1 MYPKQSRNKT
11 MSKTYAVYILANRRN
26 GTLYVGVTN
35 DLVRRVSEHKKS
47 ITPGFTHKYK
57 INKLVYFETTNSID
71 SAITREKQLKGGS
84 RNKKIELVES
94 INPNWQDLFLELQG
108 E

>member
-1 MYPKQSRNKT
+1 M
-11 MSKTYAVYILANRRN
+11 
-26 GTLYVGVTN
+26 GVTN
-35 DLVRRVSEHKKS
+35 DLVRRVSEHKEG

-57 INKLVYFETTNSID
+57 VNKLVYFETTNSID